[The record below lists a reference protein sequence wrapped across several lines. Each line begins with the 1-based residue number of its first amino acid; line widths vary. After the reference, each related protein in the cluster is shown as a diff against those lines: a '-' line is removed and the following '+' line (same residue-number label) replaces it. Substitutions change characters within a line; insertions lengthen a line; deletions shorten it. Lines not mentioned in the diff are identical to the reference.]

1 MPSSQLDRRELRMPS
16 LPYRRR
22 NLVVLSDEHNKT
34 TLATGCVAFLVFV
47 AFLAAYAGQ
56 SLQPET
62 GPANNWGLSDKI
74 AVIAAVV
81 GFGQFVAL
89 FGTAYVMRAS
99 AQRQLRAYVHV
110 SYSQR
115 VSSPQ
120 AAPETRRLGA
130 RWLRRMRHPQSTA
143 ERPSGATLRADAAE
157 GRIAGGERLG
167 VRDRPF
173 CGLRGGTLGD
183 TRHGET

>member
-81 GFGQFVAL
+81 E
-89 FGTAYVMRAS
+89 S
-99 AQRQLRAYVHV
+99 AN
-110 SYSQR
+110 
-115 VSSPQ
+115 SSPCSVR
-120 AAPETRRLGA
+120 PTLCVHRRND
-130 RWLRRMRHPQSTA
+130 S
-143 ERPSGATLRADAAE
+143 
-157 GRIAGGERLG
+157 
-167 VRDRPF
+167 
-173 CGLRGGTLGD
+173 CGPTF
-183 TRHGET
+183 TSPIHSA